1 MGKIDDLC
9 WRTFGFPQPG
19 FLPARTP
26 AEGLRKALEER
37 RLPFAKEWD
46 AETIAQTD
54 YLPMFAASGDGQT
67 WCREFDRELREVAR
81 RYFNHTRLDFS
92 DLTDWVDIM
101 WTWDELLLEAA
112 EGDEKAIAD
121 PEKGDLSPEWNLTW
135 AIQRMRVIN
144 LLLYAPVQYVC
155 DYVSGSVHTGEP
167 SSPSAA
173 IAAALDDARPAAS
186 GTFPASYVRNIYG
199 PDHGWREGSYCCDI
213 TVTRRIYAEFPEGL
227 NPAGNVYLFMKVAG
241 ADGSDESFSGS
252 GVSIGMNQFTADA
265 DGVFVEFPDNDLGAG
280 VTTPTKDHETY
291 NGWKATYCSAFADYT
306 SLFHFKSDEEEEGAT

>member
-9 WRTFGFPQPG
+9 WQAFGFPQPG

-46 AETIAQTD
+46 VETIAQTD

-67 WCREFDRELREVAR
+67 WCREFDRELREVVG

-92 DLTDWVDIM
+92 DLTDSDGIM
-101 WTWDELLLEAA
+101 WKWDELLLEAA

-135 AIQRMRVIN
+135 AIQRMRAIN

-155 DYVSGSVHTGEP
+155 DYVSGSVHTGKP

-173 IAAALDDARPAAS
+173 IAAALEGKELSSTS
-186 GTFPASYVRNIYG
+186 GGLPSSYVRNIYG
-199 PDHGWREGSYCCDI
+199 PDHGWREGSYCCDVS
-213 TVTRRIYAEFPEGL
+213 VTKRIYAELPEGFT
-227 NPAGNVYLFMKVAG
+227 PAGNVYLFMKVAG

-252 GVSIGMNQFTADA
+252 GVSIGMNRFSADA
-265 DGVFVEFPDNDLGAG
+265 DGVFVEFPDNDIGAG
-280 VTTPTKDHETY
+280 IITPTKDHETY
-291 NGWKATYCSAFADYT
+291 GGWKAAYCSAFADYT
-306 SLFHFKSDEEEEGAT
+306 SLFHFKEEGAT

>member
-1 MGKIDDLC
+1 M
-9 WRTFGFPQPG
+9 
-19 FLPARTP
+19 
-26 AEGLRKALEER
+26 
-37 RLPFAKEWD
+37 
-46 AETIAQTD
+46 
-54 YLPMFAASGDGQT
+54 
-67 WCREFDRELREVAR
+67 
-81 RYFNHTRLDFS
+81 
-92 DLTDWVDIM
+92 
-101 WTWDELLLEAA
+101 LLEAA

-199 PDHGWREGSYCCDI
+199 PDHGWREGSYCCDA
-213 TVTRRIYAEFPEGL
+213 TVTKRIYAEFPEGL
-227 NPAGNVYLFMKVAG
+227 
-241 ADGSDESFSGS
+241 
-252 GVSIGMNQFTADA
+252 I
-265 DGVFVEFPDNDLGAG
+265 PDNDLGAG